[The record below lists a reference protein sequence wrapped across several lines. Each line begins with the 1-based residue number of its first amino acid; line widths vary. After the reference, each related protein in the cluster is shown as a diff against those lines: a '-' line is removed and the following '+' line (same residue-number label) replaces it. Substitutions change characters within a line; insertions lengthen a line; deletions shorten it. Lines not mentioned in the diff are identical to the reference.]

1 MNRSGKTTAAA
12 LAAAGILAAGWPPAV
27 PASAADGS
35 APPPGERVLRGSV
48 TVPSGREGVVEAAG
62 LDGPALGAG
71 STLTAPA
78 GAEVT
83 GVPLT
88 AAGYRGEVAADG
100 RTAAYTAAPAERP
113 WRAGAFPFVPAVS
126 ADAEPGTGL
135 GGCELRLAD
144 AEGVTRASGG
154 CQVTA
159 GLPSPALSRPGSGVP
174 LGHRPAAAGTA
185 YPGAQVTVSDQDGNE
200 VCTDTAGPDGL
211 WSCAS
216 GRDPPAGANRLQ
228 AAATTNGVTAS
239 SEQIQITVGSPVPG
253 PAPAPAVP
261 PR

>member
-12 LAAAGILAAGWPPAV
+12 LAAAGILAPGGCPPYRR
-27 PASAADGS
+27 
-35 APPPGERVLRGSV
+35 PPPGERVLRGSV

-100 RTAAYTAAPAERP
+100 RTAAYTATSAERP

-126 ADAEPGTGL
+126 ADAEPGTRL

-154 CQVTA
+154 CQVTV
-159 GLPSPALSRPGSGVP
+159 GLPSPVLSRPGSGCRWATVRP
-174 LGHRPAAAGTA
+174 PRARRTRVRRSRSPTRTATRCARTRRGPTGSGAARPAAICPPGRTGSRPRRRRTA
-185 YPGAQVTVSDQDGNE
+185 
-200 VCTDTAGPDGL
+200 
-211 WSCAS
+211 
-216 GRDPPAGANRLQ
+216 
-228 AAATTNGVTAS
+228 
-239 SEQIQITVGSPVPG
+239 
-253 PAPAPAVP
+253 
-261 PR
+261 